1 MFPYV
6 PDENVLGD
14 EEEKKKG
21 SYVLNI
27 LHATCSLSRIFL
39 QNKEIILV
47 WYDAV
52 LIEPLGQWWSLY
64 YISGTCKQVVY
75 NLFQNFPGS
84 FKNSMT
90 SL

>member
-14 EEEKKKG
+14 EEEGKKKG

-27 LHATCSLSRIFL
+27 ACLHATCSLSRIFL

-52 LIEPLGQWWSLY
+52 LIEPLGQWLSLLY
-64 YISGTCKQVVY
+64 FRYMQTGCVQFVPEFSRFSRFYQK
-75 NLFQNFPGS
+75 
-84 FKNSMT
+84 
-90 SL
+90 

>member
-47 WYDAV
+47 
-52 LIEPLGQWWSLY
+52 
-64 YISGTCKQVVY
+64 
-75 NLFQNFPGS
+75 
-84 FKNSMT
+84 
-90 SL
+90 